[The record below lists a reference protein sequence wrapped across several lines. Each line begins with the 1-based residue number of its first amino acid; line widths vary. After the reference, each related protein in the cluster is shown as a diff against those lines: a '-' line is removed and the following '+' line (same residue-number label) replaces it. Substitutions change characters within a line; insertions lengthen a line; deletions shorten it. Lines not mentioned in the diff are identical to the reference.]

1 MFCRTNR
8 KVLPKKKIVAK
19 KLRGFAKRWSLN
31 LLQELSPL
39 INHMHELKNICGK
52 LLDGHYQK
60 NDTNME
66 KKDFS

>member
-1 MFCRTNR
+1 
-8 KVLPKKKIVAK
+8 
-19 KLRGFAKRWSLN
+19 
-31 LLQELSPL
+31 
-39 INHMHELKNICGK
+39 MHELENICGK